1 MWRRGFGIRREDE
14 GGRKE
19 GRADAFVGRG
29 AFYERVFM
37 GGRGGR
43 DGRRGRCE
51 EVGFLFSLYMY

>member
-1 MWRRGFGIRREDE
+1 MWRRDFGIRSEE
-14 GGRKE
+14 KGGRE
-19 GRADAFVGRG
+19 GGRADALLGRG
-29 AFYERVFM
+29 AFYECVFM